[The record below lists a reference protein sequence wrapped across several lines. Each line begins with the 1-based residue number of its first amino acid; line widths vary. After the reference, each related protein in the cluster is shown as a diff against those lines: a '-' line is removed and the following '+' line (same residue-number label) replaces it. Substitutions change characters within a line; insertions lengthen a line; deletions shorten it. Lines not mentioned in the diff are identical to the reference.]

1 MNPRSIVKKIVPK
14 KLFKKIEP
22 YGHLG
27 EAVLAQIICGFP
39 ARKLKIIGVTGTDG
53 KTSTCSF
60 IKQMLASSGYKTAMM
75 TTISVDYGDGTGEH
89 ANPTRMT
96 TVGAFPLVKQLK
108 KIKQAGAEWLVLETT
123 SHALAQHRT
132 WGVPYHLAVMTNLS
146 HEHLDYHGTFKKYK
160 QAKIMLFK
168 QCNRNRKGLKTG
180 VVNAD
185 DPHGEDFSKAIKR
198 SISYGIDGGELQAK
212 NVKLRPSGSSYC
224 VTICDE
230 EYDIQ
235 CHLPGSFNV
244 YNSLAAV
251 AVGMAIDLD
260 KKQIELGVASLQAV
274 EGRMTH
280 VDEGQSFDVVVDYA
294 HTPDSFE
301 KLFSELKPLVKG
313 RIISVFGSAGRRD
326 EAKRATQGEI
336 AGKYSNVVIATEEDD
351 RDCDGQEI
359 LQQIASGVEMAG
371 KKTGKDLL
379 LIHKREDAVAKA
391 IKIAKA
397 GDLVLFLGKGHE
409 KNILTSGP
417 KAAELRHL
425 PQDDTDKR
433 RVIRRPYSEIEV
445 VRKILKGL

>member
-1 MNPRSIVKKIVPK
+1 
-14 KLFKKIEP
+14 
-22 YGHLG
+22 
-27 EAVLAQIICGFP
+27 
-39 ARKLKIIGVTGTDG
+39 
-53 KTSTCSF
+53 
-60 IKQMLASSGYKTAMM
+60 
-75 TTISVDYGDGTGEH
+75 
-89 ANPTRMT
+89 
-96 TVGAFPLVKQLK
+96 
-108 KIKQAGAEWLVLETT
+108 
-123 SHALAQHRT
+123 
-132 WGVPYHLAVMTNLS
+132 
-146 HEHLDYHGTFKKYK
+146 
-160 QAKIMLFK
+160 
-168 QCNRNRKGLKTG
+168 
-180 VVNAD
+180 
-185 DPHGEDFSKAIKR
+185 
-198 SISYGIDGGELQAK
+198 
-212 NVKLRPSGSSYC
+212 
-224 VTICDE
+224 
-230 EYDIQ
+230 
-235 CHLPGSFNV
+235 
-244 YNSLAAV
+244 
-251 AVGMAIDLD
+251 
-260 KKQIELGVASLQAV
+260 
-274 EGRMTH
+274 MTH